1 MDAHSG
7 ELRLDG
13 LPGKLFFL
21 PVVPGR
27 FEFAL
32 EVRKRLLQ
40 QVPDVVAVEFP
51 VTLGEILLQAVKRL
65 PEISVLVHEDEHDP
79 QRGVYLPVEPAD
91 PIVEAVRTG
100 LQIGAEISF
109 LEPDV
114 LERPHLEE
122 RYPDSYAVERI
133 SYEAYLHAWN
143 ANATK
148 RGVPT
153 MLRELARGMAWK
165 LQGANPESTT
175 AVVLSLGV
183 WHPVLAA
190 LPEPCDEPVD
200 RIRRDGLH
208 LTNAHPDCLAE
219 ILNEPPWMQWEYER
233 IRLEPES
240 SMVADRLK
248 LQYDMVSVAALR
260 YQEETGESLQP
271 WQRRLMARFAR
282 NLAISSR
289 QLTPSLFDLTMAA
302 RSTVDDDFGYWLWQ
316 TANSYQPQ
324 RERDYPPTINLN
336 ASDIHLHTRKMQLR
350 RRQKSSKP
358 RFAET
363 GLKRRPKEKQKGE
376 WAQQIDG
383 NSICSYPPE
392 DLVIE
397 DYGKFLKSKALSVL
411 SEERSR
417 VEPFTTSILDGIDI
431 RETIRNWYKS
441 QIFVRS
447 YEKVQG
453 DVGSVVV
460 IFDEDR
466 DDRYD
471 WMTTWL
477 GEHQNESDMAF
488 YSTNPY
494 DHMVGPG
501 IGRAEYGGLLL
512 SLPPRRMFDVW
523 RDPDYR
529 LAESKPERLLMAGID
544 YSTKRHIVYVAPH
557 PPRSIFRTIASRMGR
572 QIVYI
577 PVGQLSSQRLKK
589 IRVVHIL
596 DSHRRRDDAGGYIP

>member
-1 MDAHSG
+1 MSSDPS
-7 ELRLDG
+7 EPILNG
-13 LPGKLFFL
+13 LPGKLFFV

-27 FEFAL
+27 LEFAL
-32 EVRKRLLQ
+32 EVRRQLLQ

-51 VTLGEILLQAVKRL
+51 VTLGDILLQAVKRL
-65 PEISVLVHEDEHDP
+65 PEISVLVHEDETDP
-79 QRGVYLPVEPAD
+79 SRGVYVPIEPAD
-91 PIVEAVRTG
+91 PIIEAVRTG
-100 LQIGAEISF
+100 LQIGAEIVF

-114 LERPHLEE
+114 LERPHLDQ
-122 RYPDSYAVERI
+122 RYPDSYAVHRT
-133 SYEAYLHAWN
+133 SYESYLHAWN
-143 ANATK
+143 ANTSQAPSP
-148 RGVPT
+148 GV
-153 MLRELARGMAWK
+153 MRELAMGMAWK

-175 AVVLSLGV
+175 AVVLSLAL
-183 WHPVLAA
+183 WHPVLRA
-190 LPEPCDEPVD
+190 LPEPCEEPTD
-200 RIRRDGLH
+200 RIRREGLH

-219 ILNEPPWMQWEYER
+219 ILSEAPWMQWEYES
-233 IRLEPES
+233 IRLEPQS

-248 LQYDMVSVAALR
+248 LQYDMITAAGFR
-260 YQEETGESLQP
+260 YEQETGESLQP

-282 NLAISSR
+282 NLALGAG
-289 QLTPSLFDLTMAA
+289 QLAPSLFDLTMAA

-316 TANSYQPQ
+316 TANTYPPQ
-324 RERDYPPTINLN
+324 KERDFPPTINLN

-350 RRQKSSKP
+350 RRQKSNKP
-358 RFAET
+358 RFAAT
-363 GLKRRPKEKQKGE
+363 GLKRRPKEKQKGD

-397 DYGKFLKSKALSVL
+397 DYGKFLKTKALSLL

-441 QIFVRS
+441 QIYVRS
-447 YEKVQG
+447 YEKVHG

-488 YSTNPY
+488 YSKKPY

-529 LAESKPERLLMAGID
+529 MADSKPERLLLAAID
-544 YSTKRHIVYVAPH
+544 YSTKRHVVYVAPN
-557 PPRSIFRTIASRMGR
+557 PPRSIFRSIASRMGR
-572 QIVYI
+572 QLVYI
-577 PVGQLSSQRLKK
+577 PIGQLSPQKLKK

-596 DSHRRRDDAGGYIP
+596 DSHRRRGDASDYIF